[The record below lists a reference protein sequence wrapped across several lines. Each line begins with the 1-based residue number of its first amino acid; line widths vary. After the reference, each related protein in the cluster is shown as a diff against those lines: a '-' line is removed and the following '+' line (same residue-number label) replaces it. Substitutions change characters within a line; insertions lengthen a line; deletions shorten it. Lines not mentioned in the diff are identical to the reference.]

1 MVIFHDSL
9 YGSNR
14 SVANLLQIKTGKIAG
29 FFLLILFGCT
39 ISLWELYRKRTVIFC
54 SIFNREL
61 FMTLREYLQGQI
73 SLIPENSNIVNPNV
87 NNNPK
92 IVFVNGHWSKVLP
105 GPSEGGQNYWFD
117 GTTFFNSAASSFN
130 LTTWE
135 NKFADGSKW
144 LLNSASD
151 RKQKGS
157 LWAQNNYN
165 DLISHSP
172 NVLDFYFVCHSQG
185 CAFAAGMAEYLK
197 SRGHR
202 IKQLLFLSC
211 HQGSGIAI
219 DNTFS
224 VYQMVYAKWVTLIS
238 STLSALVMDLVV
250 GDHRVKGAK
259 YGVIVRNDLDVQ
271 YLHGQ
276 SNSSEVFPEIADLRN
291 VMIIDVLGTD
301 GHTYTGQ
308 STVPNHTVFYS
319 INSTIIQT
327 NLPGFH

>member
-1 MVIFHDSL
+1 
-9 YGSNR
+9 
-14 SVANLLQIKTGKIAG
+14 
-29 FFLLILFGCT
+29 
-39 ISLWELYRKRTVIFC
+39 
-54 SIFNREL
+54 
-61 FMTLREYLQGQI
+61 MTLREYLEGQI
-73 SLIPENSNIVNPNV
+73 SLIPENSNIVNPSV

-92 IVFVNGHWSKVLP
+92 IVFVNGHWSKVVP

-117 GTTFFNSAASSFN
+117 GTTFFNSAAASFN

-144 LLNSASD
+144 LLNSASN
-151 RKQKGS
+151 RKQQGS
-157 LWAQNNYN
+157 TWAQNNYN

-185 CAFAAGMAEYLK
+185 CAFAAGIAEYLK

-211 HQGSGIAI
+211 HQGSDIKI
-219 DNTFS
+219 DSTFS

-259 YGVIVRNDLDVQ
+259 YGVMLRNDLDVQ

-276 SNSSEVFPEIADLRN
+276 SNSSDVFPEIADLRN
-291 VMIIDVLGTD
+291 VMIIDVLGSD

-308 STVPNHTVFYS
+308 SSVANHTVFYS
-319 INSTIIQT
+319 INSTIIQA